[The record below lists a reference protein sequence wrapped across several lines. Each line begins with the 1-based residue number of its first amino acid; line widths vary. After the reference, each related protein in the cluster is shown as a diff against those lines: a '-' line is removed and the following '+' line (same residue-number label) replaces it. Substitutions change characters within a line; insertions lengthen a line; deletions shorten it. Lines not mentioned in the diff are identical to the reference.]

1 MIIVIFLF
9 KNYSV
14 TKHSKLNLLFFYL
27 GILLMYCTGLYL
39 HWRIVAWIAFVGAFF
54 PVLMTAFWTP
64 ESPVWLIHKGQDI
77 KALKSLKYFK
87 NSKYVSYFQLHFLQ
101 FVYFYF

>member
-1 MIIVIFLF
+1 MIITIFFRLKIKCIKTLKTKFIVLF
-9 KNYSV
+9 
-14 TKHSKLNLLFFYL
+14 L

-64 ESPVWLIHKGQDI
+64 ESPVWLIHKGKDA
-77 KALKSLKYFK
+77 KALKSLTYLK
-87 NSKYVSYFQLHFLQ
+87 NSNYVSHII
-101 FVYFYF
+101 VHI